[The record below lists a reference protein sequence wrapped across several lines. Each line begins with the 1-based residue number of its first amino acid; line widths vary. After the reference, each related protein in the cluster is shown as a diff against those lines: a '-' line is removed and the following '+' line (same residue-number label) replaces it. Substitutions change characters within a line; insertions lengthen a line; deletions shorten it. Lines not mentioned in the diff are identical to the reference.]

1 MRLEGLRFLASQH
14 RLPDPLRTRVGG
26 GRREEGRG
34 QGRPGLGQGE
44 LSSAVVEKDGN
55 QGRNWMEPV
64 APLLLPLTNNVV
76 STNPRQAHCDLVQ
89 NETT

>member
-1 MRLEGLRFLASQH
+1 MAEVSRILAQAPGSSEKQ
-14 RLPDPLRTRVGG
+14 G
-26 GRREEGRG
+26 GRREEGRE
-34 QGRPGLGQGE
+34 QGRLGLGQGE

-64 APLLLPLTNNVV
+64 APLLLLLTNNVT
-76 STNPRQAHCDLVQ
+76 STNTRQAHCDLVQ